1 MKCKKSIIPLLIV
14 ALFAC
19 MLSGCG
25 EKEEK
30 KQTDFVMPEGQVY
43 VFDEFQTNDGAYF
56 NDNGILKYRD
66 KESKKEVIVSSEPDK
81 TGENEKNPAYIGQ
94 MGEVFVHKDTL
105 YAIDK
110 DMSNAKV
117 RIIKSDLDRSH
128 REEIYCAEGM
138 VQMFTYVRM
147 GNSVY
152 AFVSGPVAEMNKETG
167 VQEYKGKAK
176 SLLLQIDL
184 KKQTVK
190 ETQLMLEG
198 DSGEAFIMGADKEYL
213 YYAMT
218 EVLGG
223 QYTTTFRR
231 ISTKEEIVDKGEEIV
246 KVTGKRTA
254 GSYYE
259 DNHIIYRLME
269 NDNSLGKIESYDME
283 KKTTEELKAS
293 EEINF
298 KLDHQGREK

>member
-1 MKCKKSIIPLLIV
+1 MKCKKIITKLFIV
-14 ALFAC
+14 ALFFC
-19 MLSGCG
+19 VLSGCG
-25 EKEEK
+25 GKEEK

-43 VFDEFQTNDGAYF
+43 VFGEFQTNDGTYF

-81 TGENEKNPAYIGQ
+81 TGENEKNPAYIGM
-94 MGEVFVHKDTL
+94 MGDVFVHKDTL
-105 YAIDK
+105 YAVNK
-110 DMSNAKV
+110 DMSNMKV

-138 VQMFTYVRM
+138 MQMFTYVRM
-147 GNSVY
+147 GDSIY
-152 AFVSGPVAEMNKETG
+152 SFVSGPVAEPNKETG
-167 VQEYKGKAK
+167 VQEYKGKGK

-184 KKQTVK
+184 KNQTVK
-190 ETQLMLEG
+190 ETKLMLEG
-198 DSGEAFIMGADKEYL
+198 DSGEAFIMGADKEYI

-218 EVLGG
+218 EVLDG

-231 ISTKEEIVDKGEEIV
+231 ISVKEEIASKGEEIL

-259 DNHIIYRLME
+259 DNHIVYRLME
-269 NDNSLGKIESYDME
+269 KDNSLGEIKSYDM
-283 KKTTEELKAS
+283 KTKTTEELKAS

>member
-1 MKCKKSIIPLLIV
+1 MKYKKIITKLFIV
-14 ALFAC
+14 ALFVC
-19 MLSGCG
+19 VLSGCG

-43 VFDEFQTNDGAYF
+43 VFGEFQTNDGTYF

-66 KESKKEVIVSSEPDK
+66 KESEKEVIVSSEPDK
-81 TGENEKNPAYIGQ
+81 TGENEKNPAYIGM

-110 DMSNAKV
+110 DMSNMKV

-138 VQMFTYVRM
+138 MQMFTYVRM
-147 GNSVY
+147 GDSIY
-152 AFVSGPVAEMNKETG
+152 SFVSGPVAETNKETG
-167 VQEYKGKAK
+167 VQEYKGKGK

-184 KKQTVK
+184 KNQTVK

-218 EVLGG
+218 EVLDG

-231 ISTKEEIVDKGEEIV
+231 ISVKEEIADKGEEIL

-259 DNHIIYRLME
+259 DNHIVYRLME
-269 NDNSLGKIESYDME
+269 KDNSLGEIKSYDM
-283 KKTTEELKAS
+283 KTKTTEELKAS

>member
-1 MKCKKSIIPLLIV
+1 MKCKKLIITLLIV
-14 ALFAC
+14 VLFVC

-25 EKEEK
+25 KKEEK
-30 KQTDFVMPEGQVY
+30 KQTDFVMPQGQVY
-43 VFDEFQTNDGAYF
+43 VFGEFQTNDGTYF

-105 YAIDK
+105 YAVDK
-110 DMSNAKV
+110 DMSNARV
-117 RIIKSDLDRSH
+117 RIMKSDLDRSH

-147 GNSVY
+147 GDSVY
-152 AFVSGPVAEMNKETG
+152 AFVSGPVAEPNKETG
-167 VQEYKGKAK
+167 VQEYKGKGK

-184 KKQTVK
+184 KNQTVK

-198 DSGEAFIMGADKEYL
+198 DYGEAFIMGADKEYL

-218 EVLGG
+218 EVLDR

-231 ISTKEEIVDKGEEIV
+231 ISTKEEIVDKGEEIL

-259 DNHIIYRLME
+259 NNHIVYRLME
-269 NDNSLGKIESYDME
+269 TDNSLGKIESYDME
-283 KKTTEELKAS
+283 KKITEELKAS

>member
-1 MKCKKSIIPLLIV
+1 M
-14 ALFAC
+14 ALFVC
-19 MLSGCG
+19 VLSGCG

-43 VFDEFQTNDGAYF
+43 VFDTFQTNDGAYF

-81 TGENEKNPAYIGQ
+81 TGENEKNPAYIGM

-110 DMSNAKV
+110 DMSNMKV

-138 VQMFTYVRM
+138 MQMFTYVRM
-147 GNSVY
+147 GDSVY
-152 AFVSGPVAEMNKETG
+152 SFVSGPVAETNKETG

-184 KKQTVK
+184 KNQTVK
-190 ETQLMLEG
+190 ETKLMLEG
-198 DSGEAFIMGADKEYL
+198 DSGEAFIMGADKEYI

-218 EVLGG
+218 EVLDG

-231 ISTKEEIVDKGEEIV
+231 ISVKGEIADKGEEIL

-259 DNHIIYRLME
+259 DNHIVYRLME
-269 NDNSLGKIESYDME
+269 KDNSLGEIKSYDM
-283 KKTTEELKAS
+283 KTKTTEELKAS

>member
-1 MKCKKSIIPLLIV
+1 MKCKKIITKLFIV
-14 ALFAC
+14 ALFVC
-19 MLSGCG
+19 VLSGCG

-43 VFDEFQTNDGAYF
+43 VFDTFQTNDGAYF

-81 TGENEKNPAYIGQ
+81 TGENEKNPAYIGM

-110 DMSNAKV
+110 DMSNMKV

-138 VQMFTYVRM
+138 MQMFTYVRM
-147 GNSVY
+147 GDSIY
-152 AFVSGPVAEMNKETG
+152 SFVSGPVAETNKETG
-167 VQEYKGKAK
+167 VQEYKGKGK

-184 KKQTVK
+184 KNQTVK
-190 ETQLMLEG
+190 ETKLMLEG
-198 DSGEAFIMGADKEYL
+198 DSGEAFIMGADKEYI

-218 EVLGG
+218 EVLDG

-231 ISTKEEIVDKGEEIV
+231 ISTKKAIVDKGEEIL

-259 DNHIIYRLME
+259 DNHIVYRLME
-269 NDNSLGKIESYDME
+269 KDNSLGEIKSYDM
-283 KKTTEELKAS
+283 KTKTTEELKAS